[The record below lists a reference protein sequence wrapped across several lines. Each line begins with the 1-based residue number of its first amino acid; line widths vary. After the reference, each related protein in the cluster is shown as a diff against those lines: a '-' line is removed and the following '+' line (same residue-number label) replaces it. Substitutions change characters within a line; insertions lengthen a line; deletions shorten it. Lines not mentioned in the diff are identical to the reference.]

1 MSVGPVT
8 LAVPAGTADGVRCRC
23 YSRAMKTRAVCCV
36 AVLMLTFA
44 TFGQEPVVS
53 DPVAGIAEA
62 ASSDDFAWGWLST
75 LCDVYGPRLSGSAAY
90 DRAAAWA
97 AASLRDA
104 GFDRVWTEPV
114 MVPHWERG
122 AERAR
127 LVAPVDEPL
136 VITGLGGSAGTAEQG
151 LEAEV
156 VLVRDL
162 ETLAAL
168 GEAVRDKIVL
178 FNPRWQGYGSVAR
191 YRVEGPAAA
200 SRAGAAGA
208 LVRSATGFSLGTPH
222 TGMTRFAE
230 NERRIPAAAVT
241 TEDADRIERLIG
253 RGETVRVRWHS
264 GAVNHPSVEQATV
277 IAEVRGSELPDEI
290 VLAGCHLDSWDAGTG
305 AHDDGAGCAIVV
317 GAARMLLDE
326 SRRPRRSVRVVL
338 FASEEYGAHAGKAYL
353 EAHRDELTRHV
364 AALESDSGC
373 FAPAGFSVKGT
384 ATAIGRVAELA
395 APLAALGA
403 SEVRAGGAGVD
414 IGPIV
419 EEGVPGI
426 GHRVHGD
433 RYFDYH
439 HSPADTLDKVDPE
452 HLAANVAAVAG
463 LLWGL
468 ANDEETLPRSSD

>member
-1 MSVGPVT
+1 MTLRST
-8 LAVPAGTADGVRCRC
+8 CCLAVLLLAIPAA
-23 YSRAMKTRAVCCV
+23 
-36 AVLMLTFA
+36 
-44 TFGQEPVVS
+44 GQETPIP
-53 DPVAGIAEA
+53 DPVAAITEA
-62 ASSDDFAWGWLST
+62 ALTDEFAWDWLAT
-75 LCDVYGPRLSGSAAY
+75 LCDVYGPRLSGSTAY

-97 AASLRDA
+97 AESLLEA

-114 MVPHWERG
+114 MVPHWVRG
-122 AERAR
+122 TEWAR
-127 LVAPVDEPL
+127 LSAPVDEPL
-136 VITGLGGSAGTAEQG
+136 VITGLGGSAGTGEQG

-156 VLVRDL
+156 VLVRDV
-162 ETLAAL
+162 EELAAL
-168 GEAVRDKIVL
+168 GDGVRGKIVL
-178 FNPRWQGYGSVAR
+178 FNPRWQGYGSVAK

-222 TGMTRFAE
+222 TGMTRFE
-230 NERRIPAAAVT
+230 EDTPIPAAALT
-241 TEDADRIERLIG
+241 TEDADRIERLIS
-253 RGETVRVRWHS
+253 RGQSVRVRWHS
-264 GAVNHPSVEQATV
+264 GAVNHPFVAQPTV
-277 IAEVRGSELPDEI
+277 IAEVRGTELPEE
-290 VLAGCHLDSWDAGTG
+290 VVVAGCHFDSWDVGTG

-317 GAARMLLDE
+317 GAARLLLDE
-326 SRRPRRSVRVVL
+326 GRRPRRSVRVVL

-353 EAHRDELTRHV
+353 EAHRGELTRHV

-373 FAPAGFSVKGT
+373 FAPAGFSVDGS
-384 ATAIGRVAELA
+384 AAAIGRVAELA

-403 SEVRAGGAGVD
+403 SSVSAGGAGVD

-468 ANDEETLPRSSD
+468 ADDDEALPRTSE

>member
-1 MSVGPVT
+1 MKI
-8 LAVPAGTADGVRCRC
+8 
-23 YSRAMKTRAVCCV
+23 RAFCCV
-36 AVLMLTFA
+36 AVLLLTFPA
-44 TFGQEPVVS
+44 FAQEPAPS

-62 ASSDDFAWGWLST
+62 ALADDFAWGWLST

-114 MVPHWERG
+114 VVPHWVRG
-122 AERAR
+122 TEWAR
-127 LVAPVDEPL
+127 LTAPMDEPL
-136 VITGLGGSAGTAEQG
+136 IVTGLGGSAGTPEEG
-151 LEAEV
+151 LEAEI
-156 VLVRDL
+156 VLVRDFEEL
-162 ETLAAL
+162 EAL
-168 GEAVRDKIVL
+168 GDGARGRIVL
-178 FNPRWQGYGSVAR
+178 FNPRWEGYGSVAT
-191 YRVEGPAAA
+191 YRVGGPAAA
-200 SRAGAAGA
+200 SRVGAVGA

-222 TGMTRFAE
+222 TGMTRFE
-230 NERRIPAAAVT
+230 EDDTPIPAAAVT
-241 TEDADRIERLIG
+241 TEGADRIERLIG

-264 GAVNHPSVEQATV
+264 GAVNHPFVEQPTV
-277 IAEVRGSELPDEI
+277 IAEIRGREFPDQI
-290 VLAGCHLDSWDAGTG
+290 VLAGCHLDSWDVGTG
-305 AHDDGAGCAIVV
+305 AHDDGTGCAIVV

-364 AALESDSGC
+364 AAFESDSGC

-384 ATAIGRVAELA
+384 AAAIGRVAELA

-426 GHRVHGD
+426 GHRVHND

-439 HSPADTLDKVDPE
+439 HSPADTLDKVDPD

-468 ANDEETLPRSSD
+468 ANDDEPLPRSAE